1 MFIIHLI
8 RTLLGLYAL
17 LLAVHF
23 ALPYVTSTQQPWMTK
38 LAQICEPGVK
48 IGNQVAA
55 KLFPEKRFK
64 IDVGPLTAVVLCWVA
79 RLILGLFS

>member
-1 MFIIHLI
+1 MIINLI
-8 RTLLGLYAL
+8 RSLLGLYAL
-17 LLAVHF
+17 LMVVHF
-23 ALPYVTSTQQPWMTK
+23 ALPYITPAQQPWMAK
-38 LAQICEPGVK
+38 LAQICEPGVC

-64 IDVGPLTAVVLCWVA
+64 IDVGPLAAVALCWLA